1 MQNPFGKSAISM
13 CDRLRNSFVVLQYSN
28 NSATRLVRQ
37 IYVAS
42 ITISTKN
49 QRQQQQPTT
58 KAMKWHVECIKLP
71 FIWFLFSPLPR
82 HCPTFY
88 CCRLYICVLLPSF
101 GSDLLLFFAVAY
113 FWEHLN
119 NVYICTPWI
128 CIVFWYL
135 SKVFRVVTACGWDSK
150 WITLCQRI
158 FFGRK
163 RQPRVERIKVLR
175 YTDIQIFTHIY
186 VCLEDKRNMKAKQEF
201 PAFFQCHVSV
211 R

>member
-28 NSATRLVRQ
+28 NSATRLVQQ

-49 QRQQQQPTT
+49 QQQQQQPTT

-135 SKVFRVVTACGWDSK
+135 SKVLRVVSVCQGFKMNHAAPEDFLWAGEAGACRQNQSALLHWYK
-150 WITLCQRI
+150 NLHTFI
-158 FFGRK
+158 F
-163 RQPRVERIKVLR
+163 
-175 YTDIQIFTHIY
+175 
-186 VCLEDKRNMKAKQEF
+186 N
-201 PAFFQCHVSV
+201 
-211 R
+211 